1 MMVYTSPE
9 DMIMPVVR
17 CPNHMSASDP
27 INQQLIEAGQ
37 IENVIW
43 TTDLNG
49 KYEKNMSSG
58 RVSIV
63 TDYGIPHIGSNFVTQ
78 IYKFSCMG
86 SCTGGTN
93 RRSTAI
99 IFTLEYEGQ
108 VIGRQALNCRICSCP
123 KRDKKAQEKNFMKNS
138 IELNPIVP
146 TPTPP
151 KKMIKLPSE
160 SQHTVQNGHTSNLF
174 LVPIRGY
181 ENYMAVK
188 KFAEYLDNVSR
199 AHEDAH
205 YSKEKSKFLLKHNRK
220 RAKLDVENYNEELVI
235 GQD

>member
-1 MMVYTSPE
+1 
-9 DMIMPVVR
+9 MPVVR

-27 INQQLIEAGQ
+27 INQQLVEAGQ

-138 IELNPIVP
+138 WLYLYFIKNSRIYVISRLCLRLRLLR
-146 TPTPP
+146 P
-151 KKMIKLPSE
+151 KTLR
-160 SQHTVQNGHTSNLF
+160 HRLLG
-174 LVPIRGY
+174 
-181 ENYMAVK
+181 
-188 KFAEYLDNVSR
+188 
-199 AHEDAH
+199 
-205 YSKEKSKFLLKHNRK
+205 SKIL
-220 RAKLDVENYNEELVI
+220 
-235 GQD
+235 